1 MNRVVPVARILL
13 GLVFLVFGL
22 NYFLHFLPEPK
33 AAMPVPLQ
41 QLMAGLVASKLM
53 GLVKIIE
60 VVAGA
65 ALLANRA
72 VPLALLLLA
81 PIIVGINVLHAT
93 LAPEGLPVAI
103 GVLVLELV
111 VAYGYRRV
119 FMPIVQLEVAR

>member
-119 FMPIVQLEVAR
+119 FTPIVQLDVKR